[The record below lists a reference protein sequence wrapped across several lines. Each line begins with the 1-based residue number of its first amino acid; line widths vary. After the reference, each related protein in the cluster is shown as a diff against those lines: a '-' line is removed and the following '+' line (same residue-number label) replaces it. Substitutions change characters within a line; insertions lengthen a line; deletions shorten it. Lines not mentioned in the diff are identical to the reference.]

1 MSQSSPSGK
10 DAGGGTVRNKALSA
24 NAASFYPSSSS
35 STQQQNSQSFT
46 GSAPSPGAAGAPA
59 PAAGASTT
67 STRVASVTGASASPS
82 SPSATSQQQRQSQ
95 SSSAASPSSRHQQH
109 QSAWGGL
116 RVRTYSAGTMGTA
129 TSVGD
134 TSAAIDHFSEY
145 LYDYEDYEVSSQE
158 VRVAMDQQS
167 QEGMHQQYQQ
177 GQHNQSYY
185 DDQINSDIEAE
196 MDRDQEM
203 ADMEGLVV
211 AMNETSGVRAGGSEN
226 GGGGGGGIGSSAHE
240 YWFPECRDCGCCR
253 GYKFGC
259 VCVQGGVS
267 TMCKCTSVLESATN
281 GTAST
286 NADDKRLSVESSA
299 ASKQRGDGDAE
310 MDLDAT

>member
-1 MSQSSPSGK
+1 
-10 DAGGGTVRNKALSA
+10 
-24 NAASFYPSSSS
+24 
-35 STQQQNSQSFT
+35 
-46 GSAPSPGAAGAPA
+46 
-59 PAAGASTT
+59 
-67 STRVASVTGASASPS
+67 
-82 SPSATSQQQRQSQ
+82 
-95 SSSAASPSSRHQQH
+95 
-109 QSAWGGL
+109 
-116 RVRTYSAGTMGTA
+116 MGTA

-167 QEGMHQQYQQ
+167 QEEMYQQYQQ

-211 AMNETSGVRAGGSEN
+211 AMNETSGVAAGGSEN

-267 TMCKCTSVLESATN
+267 SMCKCASVLESATN

-286 NADDKRLSVESSA
+286 NADDKRLSVESTA

>member
-1 MSQSSPSGK
+1 
-10 DAGGGTVRNKALSA
+10 
-24 NAASFYPSSSS
+24 
-35 STQQQNSQSFT
+35 
-46 GSAPSPGAAGAPA
+46 
-59 PAAGASTT
+59 
-67 STRVASVTGASASPS
+67 
-82 SPSATSQQQRQSQ
+82 
-95 SSSAASPSSRHQQH
+95 
-109 QSAWGGL
+109 
-116 RVRTYSAGTMGTA
+116 MGTA

-177 GQHNQSYY
+177 GQHVQGYF

-211 AMNETSGVRAGGSEN
+211 AMNETSGVRAGGRGN
-226 GGGGGGGIGSSAHE
+226 GGGGGGGGIGSSAHE

-253 GYKFGC
+253 GYKYGC

-267 TMCKCTSVLESATN
+267 TMCKCTSVLGQSAAN

-286 NADDKRLSVESSA
+286 GRSTIADDKKQRGRVTSESSEV
-299 ASKQRGDGDAE
+299 QRGDGDAD
-310 MDLDAT
+310 MDMDTDAR